1 MRQKLLSKKEIL
13 FNPIAPNST
22 KRTNFSKDR
31 FFLSTSLNFRNK
43 QIDDFLQQ
51 KIPIMKRKKKLNST
65 ILSTQRVTSPL
76 FRMLTALSKDIDKQS
91 MNQTP
96 YKTPMTLETSHR
108 KGRTIINLNKSSSL
122 SISSSSQR
130 KMSSNLNS
138 YIKLQK
144 KLKFNQKEKK
154 YNVIFH
160 DKSIREYMDKAY
172 KPLNE
177 AIEKNYSE
185 NKKIVFN
192 EMDNSFNLYKA
203 TLINSSNFSSKNQ
216 YISKYIHL
224 DESKQKKEEKEHND
238 KIEAPINKI
247 NPHQYV
253 MENFKFKPK
262 SIRSILYRNFEEAS
276 RQEVKCKWRLAV
288 FHAIT
293 QIRRLKI
300 KKISTIFEDPVYSLN
315 SPKPYAHDTSYICF
329 QAVRNGDK
337 KAFMSYVRKNKF
349 ILLDY
354 DNSEQTMLHWIAK
367 RNLFDYISFAV
378 YKGASINYRDIT
390 GKTPLHIACIN
401 NHIESVMVLL
411 FELANPFIKDN
422 DGKFCDD
429 YIHDEDYYCR
439 EKNEKIRTMVRRAKL
454 LYKAYSFGKLR
465 KFDIG
470 VRRGLYFLYVYEMK
484 MKFSFKKYFIYDI
497 KDRYNMS
504 FNDYEINTIEE
515 DFDSQN

>member
-160 DKSIREYMDKAY
+160 DKSIREYMDKTY

-216 YISKYIHL
+216 YISKYFHQVQL
-224 DESKQKKEEKEHND
+224 QLVEGAYSSKQ
-238 KIEAPINKI
+238 
-247 NPHQYV
+247 
-253 MENFKFKPK
+253 
-262 SIRSILYRNFEEAS
+262 
-276 RQEVKCKWRLAV
+276 
-288 FHAIT
+288 
-293 QIRRLKI
+293 I
-300 KKISTIFEDPVYSLN
+300 KK
-315 SPKPYAHDTSYICF
+315 K
-329 QAVRNGDK
+329 
-337 KAFMSYVRKNKF
+337 
-349 ILLDY
+349 
-354 DNSEQTMLHWIAK
+354 
-367 RNLFDYISFAV
+367 
-378 YKGASINYRDIT
+378 
-390 GKTPLHIACIN
+390 
-401 NHIESVMVLL
+401 
-411 FELANPFIKDN
+411 
-422 DGKFCDD
+422 
-429 YIHDEDYYCR
+429 
-439 EKNEKIRTMVRRAKL
+439 
-454 LYKAYSFGKLR
+454 
-465 KFDIG
+465 
-470 VRRGLYFLYVYEMK
+470 K
-484 MKFSFKKYFIYDI
+484 MKFRDSLIKEGGQEILQLSMKLFKGIYFIQKRFFLI
-497 KDRYNMS
+497 QCLQLKDLNQ
-504 FNDYEINTIEE
+504 DYQLGNKT
-515 DFDSQN
+515 SRNVLK